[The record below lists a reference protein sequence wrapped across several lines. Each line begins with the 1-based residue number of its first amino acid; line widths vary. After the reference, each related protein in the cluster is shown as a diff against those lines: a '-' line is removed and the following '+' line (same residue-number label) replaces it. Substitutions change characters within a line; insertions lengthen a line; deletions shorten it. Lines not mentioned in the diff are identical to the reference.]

1 MRQLNL
7 ASVDTANNPKTAP
20 DAPRLTVAA
29 GSSSSETRLATMPQK
44 QKENTSPAAPA
55 SSSTD
60 LPNKSSR
67 KTLPLRC
74 DREPWQKH
82 AVSGCHQ
89 AQLRWSRYSARMA
102 GTLSTLSATKMAK
115 FSRMSPYTADPCGF
129 ILFASATRPPVPVP
143 VPPPPAAAAAMC
155 VGGQPRLLRDESAC
169 GWTDRSRR
177 EGAGRLKR

>member
-1 MRQLNL
+1 MSTFTFRQSSVRQLNL

-74 DREPWQKH
+74 EREPWQKQD
-82 AVSGCHQ
+82 VSGCHQ
-89 AQLRWSRYSARMA
+89 AQRWWYKYRERMA
-102 GTLSTLSATKMAK
+102 GIRSTLSATKMPK
-115 FSRMSPYTADPCGF
+115 LSKISPYTAD
-129 ILFASATRPPVPVP
+129 A
-143 VPPPPAAAAAMC
+143 
-155 VGGQPRLLRDESAC
+155 
-169 GWTDRSRR
+169 
-177 EGAGRLKR
+177 